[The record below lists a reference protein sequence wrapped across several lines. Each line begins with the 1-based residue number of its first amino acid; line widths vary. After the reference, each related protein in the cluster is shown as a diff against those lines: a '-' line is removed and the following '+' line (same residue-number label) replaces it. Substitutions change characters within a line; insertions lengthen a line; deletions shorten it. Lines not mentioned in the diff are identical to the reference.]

1 MTDGWGAVIPTEGN
15 GGAFKWARIPR
26 SGRLDVVVASD
37 GWLWYHAHFVGVN
50 YARCLGNDCPWCG
63 RGFPRMNRMIM
74 PVFRVD
80 KPGQW
85 AIEIPESAGATVQG
99 IAGDRKGIGGVL
111 LSFRRDGA
119 AGRGTIEV
127 RDLDPTMPKNRDRVS
142 ADVFLAWVQ
151 KQNFWMG
158 WTGPHSNETLIP
170 EEEGS
175 TASAGT

>member
-1 MTDGWGAVIPTEGN
+1 
-15 GGAFKWARIPR
+15 
-26 SGRLDVVVASD
+26 
-37 GWLWYHAHFVGVN
+37 
-50 YARCLGNDCPWCG
+50 
-63 RGFPRMNRMIM
+63 MIL

-85 AIEIPESAGATVQG
+85 AVEIPESAGSTIQG

-127 RDLDPTMPKNRDRVS
+127 KDIDPAMPKNTERIPPK
-142 ADVFLAWVQ
+142 VFLAWVT

-158 WTGPHSNETLIP
+158 WSGPHDNETLNP

-175 TASAGT
+175 TVSAGT